1 MNPAK
6 TVMPSDFTD
15 LLRHN
20 RNYRYTW
27 LGQVVSETGDSF
39 NNIAV
44 FSLVMEMTGSGLV
57 VSGVMLS
64 RAIPAVLA
72 GPVAGVVL
80 DRFDRRRIML
90 ASDLIRAVVAL
101 AFIVTVR
108 HPSPWLLYALSGL
121 LMFVSPF
128 FTSGRAAILPVIASR
143 TELHTANSLTQT
155 TQWATL
161 TAGTMLAGFAV
172 ARLGFVWAFVVN
184 SLSFVFS
191 AYAVWQLGT
200 SGGFVAERGRQRS
213 SGIVRPWREYI
224 EGLDYIRATPLIF
237 WIGMV
242 SVGWA
247 SGGGAAQILFTLF
260 GEQVF
265 HRGAA
270 GIGTIW
276 GFAGIGLLIGGWLGH
291 AVGRLTGFAGY
302 KRSISISYIIHGAT
316 YVAFSQIR
324 NYGLALGFIC
334 LSRVGMA
341 VSSVLNYS
349 QLLRHTKDR
358 YRGRVFSTME
368 SLRWAVMIVSM
379 ALAGISS
386 QYFSPRAIG
395 AVAGILSSFTAVFW
409 AWADWSGRIPEP
421 ADEFVA
427 AQEAEAP
434 GQTGV

>member
-1 MNPAK
+1 MA
-6 TVMPSDFTD
+6 DFTD

-27 LGQVVSETGDSF
+27 LGQIVSETGDYF

-44 FSLVMEMTGSGLV
+44 FSLVMEVTGSGLV

-80 DRFDRRRIML
+80 DRFDRRHIML
-90 ASDLIRAVVAL
+90 ASDLVRAVVAL
-101 AFIVTVR
+101 AFILTVR
-108 HPSPWLLYALSGL
+108 HPSAWLLYALSAL
-121 LMFVSPF
+121 LMFASPF
-128 FTSGRAAILPVIASR
+128 FTSGRAAILPTIASKE
-143 TELHTANSLTQT
+143 ELHTANSLTQT

-172 ARLGFVWAFVVN
+172 ARLGFAWAFAIN

-191 AYAVWQLGT
+191 AYAVWRLRT
-200 SGGFVAERGRQRS
+200 PGGFVVDRCKAGAA
-213 SGIVRPWREYI
+213 GMVRPWHEYA
-224 EGLDYIRATPLIF
+224 EGLNYIRATPLVF

-247 SGGGAAQILFTLF
+247 TGGGAAQILFTLF

-276 GFAGIGLLIGGWLGH
+276 GFAGVGLLIGGGLGH
-291 AVGRLTGFAGY
+291 VAGRRTGFAGY
-302 KRSISISYIIHGAT
+302 KRSISISYIIHGAA
-316 YVAFSQIR
+316 YVAFSQMQT
-324 NYGLALGFIC
+324 YGLALGFIC

-349 QLLRHTKDR
+349 QLLRHTPDR
-358 YRGRVFSTME
+358 FRGRVFSTME
-368 SLRWAVMIVSM
+368 SLRWSVMMISM
-379 ALAGISS
+379 ALAGICS
-386 QYFSPRAIG
+386 QYYSPRAIG

-421 ADEFVA
+421 REEPVPAGRVEVR
-427 AQEAEAP
+427 EAP
-434 GQTGV
+434 GA

>member
-1 MNPAK
+1 M
-6 TVMPSDFTD
+6 SDFTD
-15 LLRHN
+15 LLRRN

-27 LGQVVSETGDSF
+27 MGQIVSETGDYF

-44 FSLVMEMTGSGLV
+44 FSLVMEVSGSGLV

-80 DRFDRRRIML
+80 DRFDRKRIML

-108 HPSPWLLYALSGL
+108 HPSAWLLYTLSGL

-128 FTSGRAAILPVIASR
+128 FSSGRAAILPAIASKAD
-143 TELHTANSLTQT
+143 LHTANSLTQT

-172 ARLGFVWAFVVN
+172 ARLGFAWAFALN

-191 AYAVWQLGT
+191 AYAVWQLRIP
-200 SGGFVAERGRQRS
+200 GGSAARGRAAA
-213 SGIVRPWREYI
+213 GGMARPWREYM
-224 EGLDYIRATPLIF
+224 EGLDYIRATPLVF

-276 GFAGIGLLIGGWLGH
+276 GFGGLGLLIGGWLGH
-291 AVGRLTGFAGY
+291 VVGRRTGFAGY
-302 KRSISISYIIHGAT
+302 KRSISISYIIHGVT
-316 YVAFSQIR
+316 YVAFSQMR

-349 QLLRHTKDR
+349 QLLRHTPDR
-358 YRGRVFSTME
+358 FRGRVFSTME
-368 SLRWAVMIVSM
+368 SLRWAVMIGSM
-379 ALAGISS
+379 ALAGICS

-409 AWADWSGRIPEP
+409 AWADWSGRIREP
-421 ADEFVA
+421 AEHAVGS
-427 AQEAEAP
+427 EAP
-434 GQTGV
+434 VVEEPGA

>member
-1 MNPAK
+1 M
-6 TVMPSDFTD
+6 SDFTD
-15 LLRHN
+15 LLRRN

-27 LGQVVSETGDSF
+27 MGQIVSETGDYF

-44 FSLVMEMTGSGLV
+44 FSLVMEVTGSGLV

-72 GPVAGVVL
+72 GPMAGVVL
-80 DRFDRRRIML
+80 DRFDRKRIML

-108 HPSPWLLYALSGL
+108 HPSAWLLYVLSGL

-128 FTSGRAAILPVIASR
+128 FSSGRAAILPAIASKE
-143 TELHTANSLTQT
+143 ELHTANSLTQT

-172 ARLGFVWAFVVN
+172 ARLGFAWAFVLN

-191 AYAVWQLGT
+191 AYAVWQLRAP
-200 SGGFVAERGRQRS
+200 GGFAARGRAPA
-213 SGIVRPWREYI
+213 GGMARPWHEYM
-224 EGLDYIRATPLIF
+224 EGLDYIRATPLVF

-276 GFAGIGLLIGGWLGH
+276 GFAGLGLLIGGWLGH
-291 AVGRLTGFAGY
+291 VVGRRTGFAGY
-302 KRSISISYIIHGAT
+302 KRSISISYIIHGVT
-316 YVAFSQIR
+316 YVAFSQMR
-324 NYGLALGFIC
+324 NYGLALAFIG

-349 QLLRHTKDR
+349 QLLRHTPDR
-358 YRGRVFSTME
+358 FRGRVFSTME
-368 SLRWAVMIVSM
+368 SLRWAVMIGSM
-379 ALAGISS
+379 ALAGICS
-386 QYFSPRAIG
+386 QYYSPRTIG
-395 AVAGILSSFTAVFW
+395 AVAGILSSFTAVLW
-409 AWADWSGRIPEP
+409 AWANWSGRIPEP
-421 ADEFVA
+421 AGQAIASEEPVP
-427 AQEAEAP
+427 EEP
-434 GQTGV
+434 GV

>member
-1 MNPAK
+1 
-6 TVMPSDFTD
+6 
-15 LLRHN
+15 
-20 RNYRYTW
+20 
-27 LGQVVSETGDSF
+27 
-39 NNIAV
+39 
-44 FSLVMEMTGSGLV
+44 
-57 VSGVMLS
+57 
-64 RAIPAVLA
+64 
-72 GPVAGVVL
+72 
-80 DRFDRRRIML
+80 ML

-108 HPSPWLLYALSGL
+108 HPSAWLLYALSGL

-128 FTSGRAAILPVIASR
+128 FSSGRAAILPAIASKA
-143 TELHTANSLTQT
+143 ELHTANSLTQT

-161 TAGTMLAGFAV
+161 TAGTLLAGFAV
-172 ARLGFVWAFVVN
+172 ARLGFAWAFALN

-191 AYAVWQLGT
+191 AYAVWQLRT
-200 SGGFVAERGRQRS
+200 PGGFAARGRAAAA
-213 SGIVRPWREYI
+213 GMARPWREYM
-224 EGLDYIRATPLIF
+224 EGLDYIRATPLVF

-276 GFAGIGLLIGGWLGH
+276 GFAGLGLLIGGWLGH
-291 AVGRLTGFAGY
+291 VVGRRTGFAGY
-302 KRSISISYIIHGAT
+302 KRSISISYIIHGVT
-316 YVAFSQIR
+316 YVAFSQMR

-349 QLLRHTKDR
+349 QLLRHTPDR
-358 YRGRVFSTME
+358 FRGRVFSTME
-368 SLRWAVMIVSM
+368 SLRWAVMIGSM
-379 ALAGISS
+379 ALAGICS

-409 AWADWSGRIPEP
+409 AWADWSGRIREP
-421 ADEFVA
+421 AEQAVA
-427 AQEAEAP
+427 SEAP
-434 GQTGV
+434 VVEEPGA